1 MYSIAPF
8 ATYRCLE
15 QIRNDVCLHRLPV
28 RIVGNGGGYTYGI
41 MGSTH
46 HALEDL
52 AVLKA
57 LPNMQLFF
65 PCANDHVAA
74 AVALMGE
81 LDGPSYL
88 RLSVSAYNTER
99 APLSEHPLTL
109 TRSYAVRATASKPGV
124 TVIGAG
130 HGVQVALRALAAHG
144 LDRENVDVFGI
155 ARFPFRFAEDS
166 ALLASVLETKN
177 VVFVEEHY
185 AAGGMGE
192 SMKLALPPLSAF
204 SLMSASY
211 QPDQRYGSAAFHM
224 KQSQLTPEA
233 LRDAGPSTASGAMT
247 GAAQPQ
253 RKLTAITACYK
264 DEQAIPF
271 MAERLQKTF
280 EKIGVDYEIIFVN
293 DGSPDDTQTVIERLA
308 AENPKIKGITHSRN
322 FGSQNAFTSGMKLAT
337 GDACILLDGDL
348 QDPPELIEGF
358 HEKWREGYDVVYG
371 VRTRREM
378 PRLLELGYKGFY
390 RLFQTDG
397 LHPRAGRR
405 G

>member
-1 MYSIAPF
+1 MRVDFVKAVDAALARDPNALFITGDLGFNALEGIVEKYGKRFINAGVAEQNMIGLAAGTALTGLRPWVYSIAPF

-52 AVLKA
+52 AVLKV

-74 AVALMGE
+74 AVACMSE

-88 RLSVSAYNTER
+88 RLSVSAYNTDR
-99 APLSEHPLTL
+99 APLAEHAVTL
-109 TRSYAVRATASKPGV
+109 TRTYAVRADRNKPGV

-130 HGVQVALRALAAHG
+130 HGVQVALRALAQHG
-144 LDRENVDVFGI
+144 LDRENADVFGI
-155 ARFPFRFAEDS
+155 ARFPFSLTEDS

-211 QPDQRYGSAAFHM
+211 SSDQRYGSAAFHM

-233 LRDAGPSTASGAMT
+233 LVALVQAQLRAS
-247 GAAQPQ
+247 
-253 RKLTAITACYK
+253 
-264 DEQAIPF
+264 
-271 MAERLQKTF
+271 
-280 EKIGVDYEIIFVN
+280 
-293 DGSPDDTQTVIERLA
+293 
-308 AENPKIKGITHSRN
+308 
-322 FGSQNAFTSGMKLAT
+322 
-337 GDACILLDGDL
+337 
-348 QDPPELIEGF
+348 
-358 HEKWREGYDVVYG
+358 
-371 VRTRREM
+371 
-378 PRLLELGYKGFY
+378 
-390 RLFQTDG
+390 
-397 LHPRAGRR
+397 
-405 G
+405 

>member
-1 MYSIAPF
+1 MRVDFVKAVETVLARDADALFITGDLGFNALEALVAKYGKRFINAGVAEQNMIGLAAGTALTGQKPWVYSIAPF

-15 QIRNDVCLHRLPV
+15 QIRNDVCLHQLPV

-74 AVALMGE
+74 AVALMAE
-81 LDGPSYL
+81 LTGPAYL
-88 RLSVSAYNTER
+88 RLAVSAYNTER
-99 APLSEHPLTL
+99 AALAEQPHTL
-109 TRSYAVRATASKPGV
+109 TRWYFARADQGKPGV

-155 ARFPFRFAEDS
+155 ARFPLRLAEDS
-166 ALLASVLETKN
+166 ALMASVLETRN

-192 SMKLALPPLSAF
+192 SMKLALPPVSAF

-211 QPDQRYGSAAFHM
+211 RPEQRYGSAAFHM
-224 KQSQLTPEA
+224 KQAELTPEA
-233 LRDAGPSTASGAMT
+233 LLALVQ
-247 GAAQPQ
+247 AQLWAP
-253 RKLTAITACYK
+253 
-264 DEQAIPF
+264 
-271 MAERLQKTF
+271 
-280 EKIGVDYEIIFVN
+280 
-293 DGSPDDTQTVIERLA
+293 
-308 AENPKIKGITHSRN
+308 
-322 FGSQNAFTSGMKLAT
+322 
-337 GDACILLDGDL
+337 
-348 QDPPELIEGF
+348 
-358 HEKWREGYDVVYG
+358 
-371 VRTRREM
+371 
-378 PRLLELGYKGFY
+378 
-390 RLFQTDG
+390 
-397 LHPRAGRR
+397 
-405 G
+405 